1 MPLAEVLGRQERF
14 VQAYVLV
21 INLSHFGSRVLHMT
35 RRASNIS
42 SIREQP
48 ISPGF
53 VPSVIEKNRPL
64 EGGFLFNHNNK
75 KRKPNER

>member
-21 INLSHFGSRVLHMT
+21 IYLSHIGNRVLHMT

-64 EGGFLFNHNNK
+64 KGGFLFNHHNK
-75 KRKPNER
+75 KKETQ